1 MDIFVI
7 LATAVELGASDIH
20 IVVGLPPM
28 VRIVGDM
35 VPLED
40 FGEVSPEA
48 AKEMVYGILYEDQ
61 IQKFEETLELDCSYH
76 IPGVS
81 RFRMNVYLHKDGVGA
96 VLRVIP
102 SNIPTPEEIML
113 TPAITDLAF
122 LPKGLVLVTGPT
134 GSGKSTTLAS
144 LIDHINK
151 NRKVR
156 IITIEDPIEFVYERK
171 QAVITQRELGS
182 QTITFANAL
191 KSALRQDP
199 DIILVGE
206 MRDLD
211 TISLALTAAETG
223 HLVFATLHTPDA
235 PQSIDRI
242 VDVFP
247 SYQQQQIRVQL
258 STSLRAVVCQ
268 NLVSRADGQGRIA
281 AREILIVNSAVSNL
295 IRMAKTH
302 QIYSAIET
310 GARVG
315 MISMDRFLG
324 NLVKEGL
331 VSLEEA
337 IGKASDPDQ
346 LQRYIG
352 AGVSLR

>member
-1 MDIFVI
+1 MDIFLI

-20 IVVGLPPM
+20 IVINAPPM
-28 VRIVGDM
+28 VRITGEM
-35 VPLED
+35 VPLDD
-40 FGEVSPEA
+40 FGVVSSEN
-48 AKEMVYGILYEDQ
+48 AKKMVYGMLYDEQ
-61 IQKFEETLELDCSYH
+61 IKKLEESFELDCSYH
-76 IPGVS
+76 IPGVA
-81 RFRMNVYLHKDGVGA
+81 RFRMNVYYHKDGVGA

-102 SNIPTPEEIML
+102 SLIPTPEQLML
-113 TPAITDLAF
+113 NPVIVEQAF

-134 GSGKSTTLAS
+134 GSGKSTTLAC
-144 LIDHINK
+144 LIEHINR

-156 IITIEDPIEFVYERK
+156 ILTIEDPIEFVYERK
-171 QAVITQRELGS
+171 KAVITQRELGC
-182 QTITFANAL
+182 QTHSFSNAL
-191 KSALRQDP
+191 KSCLRQDP

-206 MRDLD
+206 MRDLE

-258 STSLRAVVCQ
+258 STSLRSVICQ
-268 NLVSRADGQGRIA
+268 SLVSRTDGKGRIA
-281 AREILIVNSAVSNL
+281 AREILIVNSAVANL

-310 GARVG
+310 GARAG
-315 MISMDRFLG
+315 MISMDRSLSD
-324 NLVKEGL
+324 LVKQG
-331 VSLEEA
+331 SAALEEA
-337 IGKASDPDQ
+337 LSKASDPEQ
-346 LQRYIG
+346 FRRYVGIG
-352 AGVSLR
+352 GS